1 VCLDL
6 SNCALRNGRFGVAG
20 RAQHRFFF
28 SDKLLDRDE
37 IRILDEADSLAR
49 RTFQR
54 RKTRRTRSLY
64 SSCS

>member
-1 VCLDL
+1 LE
-6 SNCALRNGRFGVAG
+6 
-20 RAQHRFFF
+20 
-28 SDKLLDRDE
+28 RDE
-37 IRILDEADSLAR
+37 IHNLDEADSIAR